1 MAEDVLRV
9 TAQPNEEADAIKY
22 YTNFGW
28 KLTQRQEI
36 LSQTEKVDGAIA
48 FTYRGLTMGDVKT
61 HTETTHFISMI
72 FERDVSD
79 PDLKRLQELQ
89 NDYEKRTDGQ
99 AALDKAVKNADRDHN
114 AKIGGLEGTLKD
126 MANVKR
132 NMIVMIVALVIAAAS
147 IAVYEILTVGKTDPS
162 PAYITFDIIGLV
174 ALVVGIVFLVKFIRG
189 KKNTG
194 KDEQIHQQIKEL
206 EGQDATAIAQQK
218 ADENKQAFQNDL
230 KEADEIN
237 ARLAKQKKGIAVPEN
252 AQANSADALKKYKE
266 LLDAGAITQ
275 EEYDKKKADLLK

>member
-99 AALDKAVKNADRDHN
+99 AALDKAAKNADRDHN
-114 AKIGGLEGTLKD
+114 AKIRSLEGTLKD

-132 NMIVMIVALVIAAAS
+132 NMIVMIVALAIAAIS
-147 IAVYEILTVGKTDPS
+147 LSVYAILTGGKTDTPS
-162 PAYITFDIIGLV
+162 PYLAFDFIGL
-174 ALVVGIVFLVKFIRG
+174 AAFIVGIIFLVKFVRG
-189 KKNTG
+189 KKNAG
-194 KDEQIHQQIKEL
+194 KDEEIQKQIKEL

-218 ADENKQAFQNDL
+218 ANENKQAFQNDL

-237 ARLAKQKKGIAVPEN
+237 ARLAKQKKGVVIPEN
-252 AQANSADALKKYKE
+252 SQANSADALKKYKE
-266 LLDAGAITQ
+266 LLDSGAITQ

>member
-28 KLTQRQEI
+28 KLTHRQEI

-99 AALDKAVKNADRDHN
+99 AALDKAVKNANRDHN

-132 NMIVMIVALVIAAAS
+132 NMIVMIVALVIAAAL

-162 PAYITFDIIGLV
+162 PAYSAIDVIGLV
-174 ALVVGIVFLVKFIRG
+174 ALIVGIVFLVKFIRG

-194 KDEQIHQQIKEL
+194 KDDEIHKQIKEL
-206 EGQDATAIAQQK
+206 KGQDATAIAQQK

-230 KEADEIN
+230 KEVDEIN
-237 ARLAKQKKGIAVPEN
+237 ARLAKQKKGVAVPEN
-252 AQANSADALKKYKE
+252 TQANSADTLKKFKE